1 MIILIVIAKNCQNV
15 FLTTFFNVGGSG
27 SANLSDYKAKAEAL
41 GSIAY
46 EQAYEKARNAKHAAL
61 DWLTAMT
68 APKAEDEA
76 QNDQ

>member
-1 MIILIVIAKNCQNV
+1 M
-15 FLTTFFNVGGSG
+15 
-27 SANLSDYKAKAEAL
+27 SDYKAKAEAL